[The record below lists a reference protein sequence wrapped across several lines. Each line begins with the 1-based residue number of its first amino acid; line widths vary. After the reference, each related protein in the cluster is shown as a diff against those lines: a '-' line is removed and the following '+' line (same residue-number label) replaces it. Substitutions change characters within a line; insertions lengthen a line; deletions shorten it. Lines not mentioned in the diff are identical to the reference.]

1 MNKNAIG
8 LRIRENKD
16 NIITM
21 YNKGAILQ
29 EIADEYDVVV
39 STIHRHLQSWGVK
52 LKRNVYKRRVK
63 SASKYKRRFSREFL
77 ANQTLNT
84 ATNNNNKR
92 FKYYKREDTKSE
104 FNRIHSII
112 KQKVTVI

>member
-1 MNKNAIG
+1 MDKNEIG
-8 LRIRENKD
+8 SRIRENKD
-16 NIITM
+16 NIIAM

-29 EIADEYDVVV
+29 EIADEYNVVV
-39 STIHRHLQSWGVK
+39 STIHKHLQNWGVK
-52 LKRNVYKRRVK
+52 IKRNTYRRRVK
-63 SASKYKRRFSREFL
+63 SVSKYKRRFSKEFL

-92 FKYYKREDTKSE
+92 FKHFSREDTKSE
-104 FNRIHSII
+104 FNRIHSAI